1 MPGYCENARQ
11 RFKHDFPTKRQ
22 DQPYPHVERTY
33 GAKQQFAEPEDTSP
47 NVSAEDKTFVQ
58 EVIGVFLYYARAV
71 DCTML
76 PALGSLASQQ
86 AKPTKKTMGL
96 IHQFLD
102 YAVSNPDATVTYR
115 ASDMVLA
122 AHSDASYLSETNARS
137 RAGGHFFLSENDEF
151 PKNNG
156 AVITISQIIKAV
168 MSSAAEAELG
178 ALFINSQEAVP
189 QRQLLEEMGH
199 PQPPTPI
206 QIDNTTALGVV
217 QMNVLKKL
225 KAMDMRFHWLRDR
238 ANQGQFRTHWRA
250 GSTNL
255 ADYVTKHHATIHHKS
270 IRPVY
275 LTPEKRIADLRAN
288 ARNTLARIK
297 AARAA

>member
-11 RFKHDFPTKRQ
+11 RFKHDFPKKRQ
-22 DQPYPHVERTY
+22 DQPYPHIERKY
-33 GAKQQFAEPEDTSP
+33 GAKQQFAEPEDSSP
-47 NVSAEDKTFVQ
+47 LLSPEDKTMVQ

-86 AKPTKKTMGL
+86 ATPTNKTMTL
-96 IHQFLD
+96 VKNFLD
-102 YAVSNPDATVTYR
+102 YATSNPDATITYR

-122 AHSDASYLSETNARS
+122 AHSDASYLSEAKARS
-137 RAGGHFFLSENDEF
+137 RAGGHFFLSEDMPYPN
-151 PKNNG
+151 NNG
-156 AVITISQIIKAV
+156 AIITISQIIKAV

-199 PQPPTPI
+199 PQPPTPM

-217 QMNVLKKL
+217 KNNVLKRL

-238 ANQGQFRTHWRA
+238 TNQGQFRTYWRA

-255 ADYVTKHHATIHHKS
+255 ADYVTKHHAAIHHKT
-270 IRPVY
+270 IRPTY
-275 LTPEKRIADLRAN
+275 LTPETRLATLKASAKQTMARFN
-288 ARNTLARIK
+288 A
-297 AARAA
+297 AAAA